1 MNRLPLLLALVAAPV
16 LAERPPKIPKDAP
29 YCVPADAPQL
39 FLSPMGEPFRA
50 KGGEGDPAAA
60 WFAGADSDRDGRLTA
75 AEFAADARRFFATLD
90 RDRDGALV
98 PEEVALY
105 ERSVPET
112 ALFRPRGEQ
121 AARPPGKRRKDDPG
135 YGGEMGAG
143 RYGFLNVPQPI
154 WSADLDID
162 RAVTLAEFGRAATKR
177 FALLD
182 KAGAGG
188 LTMAALGR
196 TPAAA
201 ERAGPCQPR
210 PKRAQRPERPQ

>member
-1 MNRLPLLLALVAAPV
+1 MNSLLFALVLIAAP
-16 LAERPPKIPKDAP
+16 AAAQKPPKIPKDAP
-29 YCVPADAPQL
+29 YCVPAEAPQL

-50 KGGEGDPAAA
+50 KGSEADPAAA
-60 WFAGADSDRDGRLTA
+60 WFAGADRDGDGQLTM

-90 RDRDGALV
+90 GDRDGALV
-98 PEEVALY
+98 PEEVAAY

-121 AARPPGKRRKDDPG
+121 AVRPPAKRRKDDPG

-162 RAVTLAEFGRAATKR
+162 RAVTLAEFERAAAKR
-177 FALLD
+177 FGLLD
-182 KAGAGG
+182 KAGAGA

-210 PKRAQRPERPQ
+210 PKRAQRPERPR

>member
-1 MNRLPLLLALVAAPV
+1 MNRLILLATLLAAAAP
-16 LAERPPKIPKDAP
+16 AQKPPKIPRDAP
-29 YCVPADAPQL
+29 YCLAPDAPRL

-50 KGGEGDPAAA
+50 KAGEPDPAAT
-60 WFAGADSDRDGRLTA
+60 WFAAADADRDGRLTPV
-75 AEFAADARRFFATLD
+75 EFTGDARRFFQTLD

-98 PEEVALY
+98 PEEVAIY

-121 AARPPGKRRKDDPG
+121 ATRPPRRGKADAG

-154 WSADLDID
+154 WSADLDLD
-162 RAVTLAEFGRAATKR
+162 RGVTLAEFERAAGKRFLLLDRGRAG
-177 FALLD
+177 ALTL
-182 KAGAGG
+182 
-188 LTMAALGR
+188 AALGQ

-210 PKRAQRPERPQ
+210 PQRRGQERPR